1 MTDELQCSHLHLCW
15 KDIGRSFGYKGEKR
29 NRGYDLP
36 LHMHWLCLCFPQ
48 NTPQHTPQILG
59 VHCNWAQM
67 TTKQGEYT
75 FWFLNSMS
83 KYSDVLLKHHWVLLS
98 TDSTETVHSII
109 NLTKQYYL
117 NSVQAPP
124 DALSYSAKHELKTEL
139 KVSYTGLT
147 EHCVKYSELGEL
159 TELWI
164 HCYEY
169 QSSKR
174 NVPSMCAAHGQ
185 RGHCSAIWG

>member
-1 MTDELQCSHLHLCW
+1 MSFSAATFTSAGKTPGGLSHTKGKKEAEVMISHSTCTGYAFASPKNLPPAYPIHTGGTLQ
-15 KDIGRSFGYKGEKR
+15 
-29 NRGYDLP
+29 
-36 LHMHWLCLCFPQ
+36 
-48 NTPQHTPQILG
+48 
-59 VHCNWAQM
+59 WAQM
-67 TTKQGEYT
+67 TIKHGEYT

-83 KYSDVLLKHHWVLLS
+83 KYSNVLLKHHWVLLS